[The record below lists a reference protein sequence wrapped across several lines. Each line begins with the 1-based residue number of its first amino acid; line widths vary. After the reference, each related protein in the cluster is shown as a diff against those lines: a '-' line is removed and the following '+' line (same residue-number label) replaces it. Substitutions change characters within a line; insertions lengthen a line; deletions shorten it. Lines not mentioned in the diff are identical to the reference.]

1 MKNYVRVAEVD
12 PQEAKSIVC
21 ALLEQRSAPLTKAT
35 SRPLVASRV
44 ASLER
49 QSTHTV
55 TTARRAGHEVE
66 YLGINPLFAEPRLY
80 SGAQTDWVL
89 APATREAD
97 TVVPQR
103 ERRILEQLSESGLRF
118 PLIYIAHEVERRDSL
133 IPDAGENHIALDPA
147 EADELIGAVPPPVG
161 SVELG
166 DRLAGRTV
174 RIAKG
179 MRRGAAAAGA
189 AVAGIAAAPVMLAGG
204 AIAALA
210 TLDPIVLGAVP
221 AVSAASGE
229 PAAWY
234 VLAQWYW

>member
-1 MKNYVRVAEVD
+1 MRHHSRVAEVD
-12 PQEAKSIVC
+12 PQEAKGIVR
-21 ALLEQRSAPLTKAT
+21 ALLDQGPAPLTKAT

-44 ASLER
+44 VSLER

-55 TTARRAGHEVE
+55 ATARRAGHEVE
-66 YLGINPLFAEPRLY
+66 YLGINPLFGEPRLY

-97 TVVPQR
+97 TIVPAR

-118 PLIYIAHEVERRDSL
+118 PLIYIAHEVERHDNLIRDVGKDHVVL
-133 IPDAGENHIALDPA
+133 NPEEI
-147 EADELIGAVPPPVG
+147 DELVAVPPPAG

-166 DRLAGRTV
+166 DKLAGRTV

-179 MRRGAAAAGA
+179 MRRGAVAAGT

-210 TLDPIVLGAVP
+210 TLDPIILGAVP